1 MWKQVLGGSAALVLV
16 VGMAGCKSNDMS
28 GSADKGQMMS
38 KSDMDNM
45 MTVASSDQ
53 PAMMTAPMD
62 GTYMLCAG
70 SRCLTSVTLKKGD
83 PIGFKMM
90 DGKNMAMAGDHS
102 MNVTDIHASWQ
113 HGMQK

>member
-1 MWKQVLGGSAALVLV
+1 MWKQFLSGSAALALV
-16 VGMAGCKSNDMS
+16 VGMVGCNSDS
-28 GSADKGQMMS
+28 SADRPAGRMMS
-38 KSDMDNM
+38 SDEMSKM
-45 MTVASSDQ
+45 MTVAESDSHS
-53 PAMMTAPMD
+53 MTTAPED
-62 GTYMLCAG
+62 GTYVLVNG
-70 SRCLTSVTLKKGD
+70 SRGLMTVTLKKGD